1 MIVKLFSTNITHFLQ
16 EHRTSSPVSIHSEHL
31 KADDQQ
37 SDSRSL
43 TSVDSGLGG
52 NQTDS
57 PPTSSR
63 QPDDSTAKSN
73 VPSGQ
78 SNEKDINRTK
88 DSKSKGKSRTQ
99 SGSETYGCTEEEVL
113 RELAHFKAVPLEK
126 LDNHTGVLHVW
137 LLVLEGMASTV
148 STCPKNYQPQT
159 LEMLFELLRSAAQT
173 PGKRQSASLH
183 SFVNFSENA
192 KQEIF
197 I

>member
-1 MIVKLFSTNITHFLQ
+1 MFIGIYTFISQ
-16 EHRTSSPVSIHSEHL
+16 DRRTSSPASNHSEHL

-43 TSVDSGLGG
+43 TSVDSGIGG

-57 PPTSSR
+57 PPASSR
-63 QPDDSTAKSN
+63 ENDDSSAKSK

-78 SNEKDINRTK
+78 SSQKHK
-88 DSKSKGKSRTQ
+88 DSNSKTRGKSRTQ

-113 RELAHFKAVPLEK
+113 RELSHFKAVPLEEM
-126 LDNHTGVLHVW
+126 DNHTGVLHVW

-173 PGKRQSASLH
+173 PGK
-183 SFVNFSENA
+183 
-192 KQEIF
+192 I
-197 I
+197 